1 MKLPSIG
8 PRSVA
13 AVLALTLCVTACS
26 SEGGPT
32 NEAAPTGAIPDGA
45 IKLGATL
52 PLSGAMGS
60 YGAPYKANY
69 EAAAEYVNEVLG
81 GIDGHQIDLIIE
93 NDQSDPATSASLA
106 HGLIEQGVS
115 AIVYPI
121 YQRAGVLVTR
131 AAPPEA
137 FNDVEKY
144 SLVFS
149 HDADFDHMYSTSAE
163 FVANSGIKKIGLLN
177 DTLPVL
183 EPVAKRLTE
192 DFEANG
198 VEVVSTQTVPFGAT
212 DFTTALRKLQ
222 NDGAQSIFAL
232 VTVGLSQ
239 MYDGLRSLNWT
250 PKSINTMG
258 TAWFDGMDAVGE
270 FAEITFSDCFYG
282 IPAGEELDPKL
293 AEILEFF
300 AERAEG
306 SFPAQIAG
314 ALPALNSLLTYKY
327 AVEQAETLEAE
338 EVAVAIETF
347 SNKEYLT
354 PANVLDF
361 STREHVGWQKSS
373 TCSLLPLGAGQTPYV
388 ATSVTDRQP
397 IN

>member
-1 MKLPSIG
+1 
-8 PRSVA
+8 
-13 AVLALTLCVTACS
+13 
-26 SEGGPT
+26 
-32 NEAAPTGAIPDGA
+32 
-45 IKLGATL
+45 
-52 PLSGAMGS
+52 MGS

-69 EAAAEYVNEVLG
+69 EAAAAYVNEVLE
-81 GIDGHQIDLIIE
+81 GIDGHQIELIIE

-115 AIVYPI
+115 AIIYPSYSPMADQVYPI
-121 YQRAGVLVTR
+121 YERAGVLVTTA

-137 FNDVEKY
+137 FDDVDRY
-144 SLVFS
+144 PLVFS
-149 HDADFDHMYSTSAE
+149 RDADFDHMYSTSAE
-163 FVANSGIKKIGLLN
+163 FVADSGIKKIGLLN

-183 EPVAKRLTE
+183 EPVAKRLTKA
-192 DFEANG
+192 FEAHG
-198 VEVVSTQTVPFGAT
+198 VEVMSNQTVPYGAT
-212 DFTTALRKLQ
+212 DFTTALRKLRD
-222 NDGAQSIFAL
+222 DGAQSIFVL
-232 VTVGLSQ
+232 VSVGLSQ
-239 MYDGLRSLNWT
+239 IYDGLRSLNWT
-250 PKSINTMG
+250 PRSINTTG

-282 IPAGEELDPKL
+282 IPTGEELDPKL

-300 AERAEG
+300 AERTNG

-327 AVEQAETLEAE
+327 AVEQVGTLEAG
-338 EVAVAIETF
+338 EVAAAIETF
-347 SNKEYLT
+347 SIKEYLT
-354 PANVLDF
+354 SANVLDF